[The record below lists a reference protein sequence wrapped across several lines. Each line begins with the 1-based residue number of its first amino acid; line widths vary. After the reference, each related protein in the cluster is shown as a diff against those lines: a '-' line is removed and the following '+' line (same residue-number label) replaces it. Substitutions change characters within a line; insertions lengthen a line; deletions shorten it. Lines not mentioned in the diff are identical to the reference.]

1 MKWAVLILILN
12 TAFLF
17 SQEAKIDTL
26 EDVGEG
32 LFENVEEDSQLDEI
46 IEQIEFIRIELN
58 RAEVD
63 DLTEIPF
70 ISREDALKIVEY
82 RDKIGGFKRKEQVFD
97 IPGIDERVKFL
108 LYRNSHIQRER
119 FGVRLRGRVVNKGG
133 FRNVKGNFI
142 NDFKTYQLGFLAY
155 SNFSSGFVIEKDYGE
170 RRIDELVNFYF
181 DYKGGRILRRFIVG
195 NYILQFGQGILFWR
209 PVGLGKGTDAISP
222 VQRSVENY
230 AERYISTDEVKPFLG
245 AVAVTKFKN
254 FDLTVFYSSRKIPA
268 SLDSTGLVRYID
280 FSGINKGQR
289 DILKRDV
296 YGFFGVYGR
305 RNFVTGVSFAYQKFD
320 KDFSSSIS
328 RPYGG
333 GGIYS
338 SFMWDFLFKR
348 LNFFG
353 EFATLSG
360 LYFSAVSGVAFD
372 FENLKLA
379 FQYRNL
385 NPNFTSINGNTFGER
400 YGESWNEE
408 GFYSSV
414 KFKLSRFYIWGYY
427 DIFTFP
433 VTEIDDAKK
442 GYDYRLELG
451 IFVSRNMRAKILIR
465 EKSVS
470 KGIKVYDEFER
481 RILSEGNERRKNFR
495 IEIENKFQSITFRSR
510 IEVLKM
516 SFTSE
521 GTGFVIYQGVKV
533 KVFNGLT
540 FYARIA
546 HFRSNSYS
554 SRIYVYED
562 DLDGVVSLIPLYGQ
576 GLRWYFV
583 LKYSYWKFLSIQLK
597 YAESLFFENVKASAG
612 LQVEIKI

>member
-1 MKWAVLILILN
+1 MKWTVFILILN

-17 SQEAKIDTL
+17 SQEVKIDTL
-26 EDVGEG
+26 EDVEEE
-32 LFENVEEDSQLDEI
+32 LFENIEEDSQLDEI
-46 IEQIEFIRIELN
+46 IEKIEFIRIELN
-58 RAEVD
+58 RADVD

-70 ISREDALKIVEY
+70 ISRGDALKIVEY

-97 IPGIDERVKFL
+97 IPGIDERVKAL
-108 LYRNSHIQRER
+108 LYRNSYIQRER
-119 FGVRLRGRVVNKGG
+119 FDVRLRGRVLNKGG
-133 FRNVKGNFI
+133 FRNVKGDFI

-155 SNFSSGFVIEKDYGE
+155 SNFSGGFVIEKDYGE

-181 DYKGGRILRRFIVG
+181 DYKGGGILRRFIVG

-209 PVGLGKGTDAISP
+209 PVRLGKGTDAISP

-268 SLDSTGLVRYID
+268 SFDSTGLVRYID
-280 FSGINKGQR
+280 FSGINKGQK

-296 YGFFGVYGR
+296 YGFFSVYGK
-305 RNFVTGVSFAYQKFD
+305 RNFITGVSFAYQKFD
-320 KDFSSSIS
+320 KDFASSTS

-333 GGIYS
+333 GKIYS

-353 EFATLSG
+353 ELATQSG
-360 LYFSAVSGVAFD
+360 LNFSAVSGVVFD

-385 NPNFTSINGNTFGER
+385 NPNFISVNGNTFGER
-400 YGESWNEE
+400 YGEAWNEE

-414 KFKLSRFYIWGYY
+414 KLKLRRLYIWGYY

-433 VTEIDDAKK
+433 VAKANDAKS
-442 GYDYRLELG
+442 GYDYRFELG
-451 IFVSRNMRAKILIR
+451 ISISRNMNAKILIR
-465 EKSVS
+465 EKSVL
-470 KGIKVYDEFER
+470 KGIKVYDDFGRGNWGER
-481 RILSEGNERRKNFR
+481 SERRKNFR
-495 IEIENKFQSITFRSR
+495 VEVENKFQDVVLRSR
-510 IEVLKM
+510 VEVLKM
-516 SFTSE
+516 NFTDE
-521 GTGFVIYQGVKV
+521 ETGFLIYQGVKM

-546 HFRSNSYS
+546 HFRSDSYS

-583 LKYSYWKFLSIQLK
+583 LKYSYWKFLSIQFK

-612 LQVEIKI
+612 LQIEIKI